1 MLKLRSLFLIALA
14 ILVAGSSAQAA
25 IVFTANLTDAADG
38 TNPTTVGGVP
48 RTSFGFATFTLNDA
62 MTAMTFTATI
72 TGIDIKPNGIPQ
84 SADTNDDLT
93 AAHIHA
99 GPTPAATQGVVWG
112 FFGMP
117 FNDNNPNDVLTT
129 PFATGV
135 GFTISGKWDAGEGNG
150 TTLTAQIPNILAG
163 RAYINFHTTQFGGG
177 EIRGDIIAAVPEPT
191 TMALLGLGTLALA
204 AFRRRGAGIRACSR
218 LSAGRER

>member
-1 MLKLRSLFLIALA
+1 MLKLRSMLLLTTLL
-14 ILVAGSSAQAA
+14 ILVAGSSAKAA
-25 IVFTANLTDAADG
+25 ILLTANLTDAADG
-38 TNPTTVGGVP
+38 TNPTTVGGAP
-48 RTSFGFATFTLNDA
+48 RTSFGFAMFNLNDA

-99 GPTPAATQGVVWG
+99 GPTPLPTQGVVWG

-117 FNDNNPNDVLTT
+117 FNDNNPNDVVIT

-135 GFTISGKWDAGEGNG
+135 GFTISGKWDAPEGNG
-150 TTLTAQIPNILAG
+150 TTLAAQIPNILAG

-177 EIRGDIIAAVPEPT
+177 EIRGDITAVPEPS
-191 TMALLGLGTLALA
+191 TMALLGLGVLGFATVG
-204 AFRRRGAGIRACSR
+204 RRRRSR
-218 LSAGRER
+218 V